1 MDSSATDLQAKHLAW
16 RKNAQH
22 LYDTLL
28 VFELPWPSLS
38 VEWLPE
44 LIRKDQA
51 KSRPGAR
58 DTSNPV
64 LNTRQRLV
72 LATNTGGAATEY
84 LRIGELIVP
93 ELAQPGSLDH
103 YDAEQGTVG
112 DFQPS
117 FAADLRIVQRIQL
130 NGVAERARYMP
141 QNPNIIA
148 TVSSTGEAAIWDIS
162 KFPYKP
168 ISNYVPTVKLIGH
181 TAEAL
186 ALSWSP
192 CNEGVL
198 ATGDANGEI
207 FIWEMRKGYNSS
219 TGMMD
224 PTRKRNHHLQTAVN
238 DLAWHPKR
246 EATLASCGDDGWLHV
261 HLTNSDNAPAVLSHF
276 FGSESPKP
284 TALAWNP
291 VNVSLLAVGFES
303 GQISLM
309 DLRSE
314 LPVVIFTIESCSSGG
329 PCHSDYITSLKW
341 NTWHPSVFAS
351 ASADGTTKV
360 WNAAL
365 FEQKP
370 LVTHGGHK
378 SAVTD
383 ISWNP
388 AIPGMLASVSEDN
401 GLQIYEPS
409 DTLLGF

>member
-1 MDSSATDLQAKHLAW
+1 MDPPALELQAKKLAW

-28 VFELPWPSLS
+28 VFELPWPSPS

-44 LIRKDQA
+44 MIRKDQA
-51 KSRPGAR
+51 KARPGAT
-58 DTSNPV
+58 DTSSPV
-64 LNTRQRLV
+64 LNSRQRLV
-72 LATNTGGAATEY
+72 LTTNTGGASTEY
-84 LRIGELIVP
+84 LRIGELITPDIPQP
-93 ELAQPGSLDH
+93 ETLDK

-112 DFQPS
+112 DFQS
-117 FAADLRIVQRIQL
+117 AFAADLRIVQRIQL

-148 TVSSTGEAAIWDIS
+148 TVASTGEAAIWDTS

-168 ISNYVPTVKLIGH
+168 VSNYVPTVKLIGH
-181 TAEAL
+181 TVEAL
-186 ALSWSP
+186 ALGWSY
-192 CNEGVL
+192 CEEGVL

-207 FIWEMRKGYNSS
+207 FIWDMRSGYDSS
-219 TGMMD
+219 TGVME
-224 PTRKRNHHLQTAVN
+224 PKRRRQHLEKSAVN

-246 EATLASCGDDGWLHV
+246 EATLASCGDDGWLYV

-276 FGSESPKP
+276 FGSESPRP

-303 GQISLM
+303 GQISLL
-309 DLRSE
+309 DLRSAPP
-314 LPVVIFTIESCSSGG
+314 LVVFTIESCSPDGD
-329 PCHSDYITSLKW
+329 CHSDYITSIKW

-365 FEQKP
+365 FEQRP
-370 LVTHGGHK
+370 LITHGGHN

-388 AIPGMLASVSEDN
+388 AVPGMLASVSEDN
-401 GLQIYEPS
+401 GLQIYEPC
-409 DTLLGF
+409 DTVLGF